1 MAKKKG
7 SIGGKIL
14 FWLFIGC
21 WIYPCKWVL
30 IDIPIWC
37 IKKILPQIKSRMN
50 SSHAQTEHT
59 MSIDNEPKN
68 QTIKLN
74 QPVVPEKIEKLNQE
88 HPSLSENIAPVLPT
102 SNLSVIPE
110 KIEKLN
116 QEHPSLSENIAP
128 VPQKVEKITKEW
140 TFEEAV
146 DVYVCT
152 GHYSCKSIYDYHSY
166 FEDAFECVLQ
176 GLKEYPI
183 VLSEEKVL
191 RQKETLNPIDDTKNI
206 TKATNVRKLRNFIA
220 IDTETTGLKTGG
232 NDIIEI
238 SAIKFVNFRPVEIF
252 HTYLKPRNPI
262 PASVTKINHIS
273 DDMVKDAPTFS
284 QIKQSL
290 QKFIDGFLLVAHNAP
305 FDMKFLHVSGLNLEQ
320 HQGKVYDT
328 LRLARLKIRDYDGEK
343 LDSYKLEDMC
353 VEQNIGCTD
362 FHSSS
367 SDALACG
374 ILFIDLIKMVREV
387 DSVHDL

>member
-88 HPSLSENIAPVLPT
+88 HPSLSENIAPV
-102 SNLSVIPE
+102 
-110 KIEKLN
+110 
-116 QEHPSLSENIAP
+116 
-128 VPQKVEKITKEW
+128 PQKVEKITKEW

-166 FEDAFECVLQ
+166 FEDAFECILQ

-191 RQKETLNPIDDTKNI
+191 RQKEILNPIDDTKNI

-262 PASVTKINHIS
+262 PASATKINHIS

-353 VEQNIGCTD
+353 AEQNIGCTD

-387 DSVHDL
+387 DNVHDL